1 MHNITVKQTD
11 DFKTRKRFELKMQ
24 NEEGEILT
32 SAVCGIFT
40 ISFGAGFIDALSF
53 SAVETPMQ
61 HRRKGYVRELFDFAL
76 NFGIE
81 QGCVISILHPFSF
94 SYYEKFGYGKVADH
108 KILRMPIR
116 LLDTVPRCCEL
127 EKWQETP
134 EQFEDLYALHNE
146 FCKNRQLMMLY
157 SDPKYLK
164 GREIWIYRE
173 NGKAT
178 GYISISSSKRL
189 EINHYEDGLLNVHSL
204 VYTTPAA
211 LKGLLGFIRMFEGE
225 LDDVEFA
232 NLSTCPEVETY
243 LRHDTHTKVRLLPDL
258 MARALDTEKLLRSF
272 KYPES
277 EGKFTIRIEDKLPTV
292 GGVFSVE
299 YGNGTAKVNRLES
312 SAETDV
318 TVNASTF
325 SRLVFGYDKLTAE
338 QAAFCDGISVSGNAE
353 DFFRAFSC
361 RISGMFEHF

>member
-1 MHNITVKQTD
+1 M
-11 DFKTRKRFELKMQ
+11 R

-32 SAVCGIFT
+32 CAVVSLFKTSLGD
-40 ISFGAGFIDALSF
+40 GFVDTLSF

-61 HRRKGYVRELFDFAL
+61 HRRKGYVRELFDFML

-81 QGCVISILHPFSF
+81 QGAVMSILHPFSF

-134 EQFEDLYALHNE
+134 EEFEELYALHNE
-146 FCKNRQLMMLY
+146 FCKNRQFMMLY

-164 GREIWIYRE
+164 GKEIWIYRE

-178 GYISISSSKRL
+178 GYISVTTSKRL
-189 EINHYEDGLLNVHSL
+189 EINHYEDGLLSVQNI
-204 VYTTPAA
+204 VYITPTA
-211 LKGLLGFIRMFEGE
+211 LKALLGFIRMFEGE

-243 LRHDTHTKVRLLPDL
+243 LRHDTHTRIRLLPDL
-258 MARALDTEKLLRSF
+258 MARALDTEKLLASF
-272 KYPES
+272 KYPKW
-277 EGKFTIRIEDKLPTV
+277 EGSFTLCVEDKLPTV
-292 GGVFSVE
+292 SGVFSVK
-299 YGNGTAKVNRLES
+299 YRNGDCEVKRLENSADFDIKVNS
-312 SAETDV
+312 STL
-318 TVNASTF
+318 
-325 SRLVFGYDKLTAE
+325 SRLVFGYDRLTAE
-338 QAAFCDGISVSGNAE
+338 QARFCDGITINGNAE
-353 DFFRAFSC
+353 DFFSAFSN
-361 RISGMFEHF
+361 RIAGMFEHF